1 MWGELACHKR
11 LFNPPPQF
19 SRLGTWCPTFLCA
32 SVCLVCVF
40 GWRDGGWR
48 VTSFF
53 FFFFFCYL
61 FYLASMLYTY
71 FSCTYTYMYI
81 LSTRRICKK
90 MSRTCCNFAA
100 LSGPVCIYIKQ
111 QPSTEVEPCR
121 DVPIQCTYRSGSSS
135 VDSCCKRDLTIHQ
148 QNYSDRSHHSSTF
161 CSGSSSVDGSAS
173 NTRHTNVNTACSTSC
188 HTHYPCPHK
197 N

>member
-1 MWGELACHKR
+1 MNCFTKFLLLFYSDFIFYIIFIPPIYYIFSIAFIFFLPPMYSIFVVVCCKVWTLGVWGELACHKR

-71 FSCTYTYMYI
+71 FSCMYM
-81 LSTRRICKK
+81 SVQVH
-90 MSRTCCNFAA
+90 MH
-100 LSGPVCIYIKQ
+100 V
-111 QPSTEVEPCR
+111 
-121 DVPIQCTYRSGSSS
+121 SSS
-135 VDSCCKRDLTIHQ
+135 TVVIHV
-148 QNYSDRSHHSSTF
+148 
-161 CSGSSSVDGSAS
+161 SSSEGVCPS
-173 NTRHTNVNTACSTSC
+173 NVILD
-188 HTHYPCPHK
+188 
-197 N
+197 

>member
-1 MWGELACHKR
+1 MAKPGLRVSCSLFECLFFYELFYKVFTALLFGFYILYNFSTAYIFYYIIFFLSLLYFFYHLCIVVVCCKVWTLGVWGELACHKR

-71 FSCTYTYMYI
+71 FSWSSY
-81 LSTRRICKK
+81 
-90 MSRTCCNFAA
+90 N
-100 LSGPVCIYIKQ
+100 IYI
-111 QPSTEVEPCR
+111 
-121 DVPIQCTYRSGSSS
+121 IQWGFS
-135 VDSCCKRDLTIHQ
+135 VISI
-148 QNYSDRSHHSSTF
+148 
-161 CSGSSSVDGSAS
+161 VIM
-173 NTRHTNVNTACSTSC
+173 V
-188 HTHYPCPHK
+188 
-197 N
+197 